1 MAATL
6 ASAVSTWTTL
16 DRIRS
21 FSCDLAYQPLTSQ
34 FGATL
39 FLLAASVPDVNTK
52 TDLTRKS
59 VGCTTRSA
67 STLSAQFRWGHLR
80 VRAFP

>member
-1 MAATL
+1 M
-6 ASAVSTWTTL
+6 
-16 DRIRS
+16 RRS
-21 FSCDLAYQPLTSQ
+21 FIGRSSSGPWTYQPLRAMV
-34 FGATL
+34 GATL
-39 FLLAASVPDVNTK
+39 DTSLRPPCPRNTK

-67 STLSAQFRWGHLR
+67 STLSAQFRWWHQR